1 VIWPYFKLAGVLLL
15 AALFNTTSGLHA
27 AAGKTG
33 LIFGVVWYTRA
44 PSDATVAWAAKRFQI
59 GITGKDERID
69 QAAVKAHNSAFQWF
83 VYNSITDNYVSP
95 HRGAD
100 EHAGLFDLARQKGW
114 DAEDAY
120 LHYAEDTRLVLEG
133 DTLFIPGWPHG
144 RARSRAEA
152 RIPVYARDGSRRL
165 VNFSTPRSAELNKEV
180 ISQLALDTPFQG
192 THIYANGIFLDNA
205 AARLFHFGEI
215 LSGGEVQEA
224 GGIGIQ
230 SPAFQK
236 WQWNKNLG
244 PFLTSLKDTLEHSEI
259 WTRDHERKRLM
270 INVSD
275 VWDDSYVTR
284 DTADIL
290 FLEFLYSPVRNLGL
304 DAVNTAYVRD
314 RLAADAGIS
323 TFYAAQVIH
332 SVPKRGEMSRDA
344 ALLGNFAWYLVS
356 RTDTSI
362 FFEKGSNAPHT
373 PGWDTMVWRG
383 CLETAA
389 RELGQATGPPF
400 AIAQGVDGAHNRYRV
415 MARRYENGFAL
426 VRNRADW
433 DQGLGP
439 ETAVAVKLPFPMTPV
454 DASGRVGAPVTEI
467 EIRNG
472 EGAIVLGRAAKERQS

>member
-1 VIWPYFKLAGVLLL
+1 MIGPYSKLAGVLLL
-15 AALFNTTSGLHA
+15 AALSNLASGSHPA
-27 AAGKTG
+27 PGKTG
-33 LIFGVVWYTRA
+33 LFFGVVWYTRA
-44 PSDATVAWAAKRFQI
+44 PNDATIAWAAKRFQI
-59 GITGKDERID
+59 GITGKEERID
-69 QAAVKAHNSAFQWF
+69 QAAVKSHNPDFEWF
-83 VYNSITDNYVSP
+83 VYNSITDNFVPP
-95 HRGAD
+95 HRGSD
-100 EHAGLFDLARQKGW
+100 EHAALLDLARQKGW

-144 RARSRAEA
+144 RAGVRSEA
-152 RIPVYARDGSRRL
+152 RIPVYAGDGSRRL
-165 VNFSTPRSAELNKEV
+165 VNFSTPRSARLNKELV
-180 ISQLALDTPFQG
+180 VRLAMDTPFDG

-224 GGIGIQ
+224 GGITIQ

-244 PFLTSLKDTLEHSEI
+244 PFLTSLKDTLEHSEV
-259 WTRDHERKRLM
+259 WTHDHERKRLM

-275 VWDDSYVTR
+275 IWDDSYVTR

-290 FLEFLYSPVRNLGL
+290 FLEFLYSPVRNFGQ
-304 DAVNTAYVRD
+304 DAVNAAYVRD

-323 TFYAAQVIH
+323 TFYAASVIR
-332 SVPKRGEMSRDA
+332 SVPQRGTMSYDA

-373 PGWDTMVWRG
+373 PGWDTLVWRG

-389 RELGQATGPPF
+389 RELGHATGPPF

-426 VRNRADW
+426 VRNRADG

-454 DASGRVGAPVTEI
+454 DASGRISRPVTEVD
-467 EIRNG
+467 IRNG
-472 EGAIVLGRAAKERQS
+472 EGAIVLGRAGK

>member
-1 VIWPYFKLAGVLLL
+1 MIWRSFQIAGFLFL
-15 AALFNTTSGLHA
+15 AAFNIAWGGDTA
-27 AAGKTG
+27 PGKTG
-33 LIFGVVWYTRA
+33 LTFGVLWYTRA
-44 PSDATVAWAAKRFQI
+44 PNDATVAWAAERFQI

-69 QAAVKAHNSAFQWF
+69 QAAVKAHNPDFEWF
-83 VYNSITDNYVSP
+83 VYNSIIDNYVPP
-95 HRGAD
+95 HRGSD
-100 EHAGLFDLARQKGW
+100 EHAALLDLARKKGW

-144 RARSRAEA
+144 RAQSRSEA
-152 RIPVYARDGSRRL
+152 RIPVYAGDGSRRL
-165 VNFSTPRSAELNKEV
+165 INFSSPRSAELNKEV
-180 ISQLALDTPFQG
+180 ICRLALDTPFEG
-192 THIYANGIFLDNA
+192 TRIYANGIFLDNA
-205 AARLFHFGEI
+205 GARLFHFGEI

-224 GGIGIQ
+224 GGMGIQ
-230 SPAFQK
+230 SQAFQK
-236 WQWNKNLG
+236 WQWTKNLG
-244 PFLTSLKDTLEHSEI
+244 PFLTSLKDTLEQSAV
-259 WTRDHERKRLM
+259 WTPDHQRKRLM
-270 INVSD
+270 INISD
-275 VWDDSYVTR
+275 IWDDSYVTR

-290 FLEFLYSPVRNLGL
+290 FLEFLYSPVRNIGL

-323 TFYAAQVIH
+323 TFYAAAVIH
-332 SVPKRGEMSRDA
+332 ALPKRGEMSRDA

-373 PGWDTMVWRG
+373 PGWNTLVWRG

-389 RELGQATGPPF
+389 RELGHATGPPF

-433 DQGLGP
+433 DQGLGQ
-439 ETAVAVKLPFPMTPV
+439 ETAVTVKLPFPMTPV
-454 DASGRVGAPVTEI
+454 DASGRIGAPVNEV